1 MKLLYG
7 TTNNGKLQ
15 AMKNALK
22 DSDIDLIGLNDLE
35 EELPQIKEDGTTPLE
50 NAELKARAYFEVF
63 HIPVFSCD
71 SGLYFEELNEEEQ
84 PGLQVRRIGA
94 KELTD
99 EEMIV
104 HYAALAEK
112 HGGKITGRYRN
123 AIYFILEEDRHF
135 SSMDMSIATEPFVL
149 VTRPH
154 PKRVKG
160 FPLDSLSVDIAT
172 GKYYYD
178 LEVKDVS
185 TSVDDG
191 VRAFFTDVLREKKEN
206 NMNQMPERLER
217 TTIYESDYICLYADK
232 VRLPS
237 GYIIEKY
244 HQLHYPKEAVAVV
257 IFNEKNDI
265 LFIRNRRYTVG
276 HLEWEIP
283 AGRIE
288 PGEDMEAAA
297 EREAKE
303 ETGCELRDLKFLC
316 SQNPFNGMADAVI
329 HVFAARV
336 SAENQILDTDEISSK
351 RWFTEE
357 EYTELL
363 RTNGTK
369 DGVSILAVL
378 YALQFYK

>member
-22 DSDIDLIGLNDLE
+22 DFDIELIGLKDLE
-35 EELPQIKEDGTTPLE
+35 GELPTIKEDGATPLE
-50 NAELKARAYFEVF
+50 NAKMKARAYFEAF
-63 HIPVFSCD
+63 GIPVFSCD
-71 SGLYFEELNEEEQ
+71 SGLYFEELRDAEQ
-84 PGLQVRRIGA
+84 PGLHVRRVNG

-104 HYAALAEK
+104 HYAALAEA

-123 AIYFILEEDRHF
+123 AIYFILDENRHF
-135 SSMDMSIATEPFVL
+135 FSMDMSIATEPFVL
-149 VTRPH
+149 VTKPH
-154 PKRVKG
+154 EKRVKG

-178 LEVKDVS
+178 LDVKDVS

-191 VRAFFTDVLREKKEN
+191 VRAFFTKVLKE
-206 NMNQMPERLER
+206 QMPKRLER
-217 TTIYESDYICLYADK
+217 TTIYESDHVCLYADK
-232 VRLPS
+232 VLLPS

-244 HQLHYPKEAVAVV
+244 HQIHYPKEAVAVV

-265 LFIRNRRYTVG
+265 LFIHNRRYTVG

-283 AGRIE
+283 AGKIE
-288 PGEDMEAAA
+288 PGEDVEAAA
-297 EREAKE
+297 AREAKE
-303 ETGCELRDLKFLC
+303 ETGCELQNLKFLC
-316 SQNPFNGMADAVI
+316 SQNPCNGMSDALV
-329 HVFAARV
+329 HVFAAQV

-357 EYTELL
+357 EYMELL

-369 DGVSILAVL
+369 DGVSMLAVL
-378 YALQFYK
+378 YALRFYK